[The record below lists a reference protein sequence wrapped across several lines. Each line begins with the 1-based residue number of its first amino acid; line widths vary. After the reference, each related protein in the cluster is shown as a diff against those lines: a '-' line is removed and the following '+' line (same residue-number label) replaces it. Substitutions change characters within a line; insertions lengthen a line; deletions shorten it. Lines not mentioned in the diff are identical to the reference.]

1 MTLLAPHLTAFL
13 AERLPRE
20 RGASVHTCDTY
31 AYAFKLLVTWAAARF
46 GTTPAAL
53 TLEQLDASC
62 LLAFLEHLEVARKN
76 SARSRNARLA
86 ALKSFARFVEYR
98 VPACLEQVR
107 RILAI
112 PMKKADAGLVGYLT
126 RAEMQALLDAPDPH
140 TRAGARDRAML
151 HLACAGGLRVSEL
164 VGLRLE
170 DLRLDAAA
178 TVRVLGKGRRERV
191 LPLWKTT
198 TATLRGW
205 LAVRGPTT
213 APTLF
218 VNAHAEPLTRAG
230 FAHVL
235 AHHVATA
242 ARAAPSLAA
251 KRVSPHV
258 LRHTCAMHT
267 LEATGDL
274 RKVALWLG
282 HATLQST
289 EVYVR
294 ADPTEKLDMLR
305 GTVPPALR
313 PGRFRPPDQLIA
325 SLQPA
330 PKGRGYVK

>member
-53 TLEQLDASC
+53 T
-62 LLAFLEHLEVARKN
+62 LEHLEVARKN

-170 DLRLDAAA
+170 DLRLDPAA
-178 TVRVLGKGRRERV
+178 TVRVLGAVSACSRSGRRRQ
-191 LPLWKTT
+191 
-198 TATLRGW
+198 R
-205 LAVRGPTT
+205 RC
-213 APTLF
+213 
-218 VNAHAEPLTRAG
+218 AG
-230 FAHVL
+230 GSRC
-235 AHHVATA
+235 A
-242 ARAAPSLAA
+242 AR
-251 KRVSPHV
+251 
-258 LRHTCAMHT
+258 
-267 LEATGDL
+267 
-274 RKVALWLG
+274 
-282 HATLQST
+282 
-289 EVYVR
+289 
-294 ADPTEKLDMLR
+294 
-305 GTVPPALR
+305 
-313 PGRFRPPDQLIA
+313 RPPRR
-325 SLQPA
+325 SS
-330 PKGRGYVK
+330 

>member
-126 RAEMQALLDAPDPH
+126 RAEMQALLDAPDLLRPARKETTSPRRGAQKFDWISSKRRRVRAPIH
-140 TRAGARDRAML
+140 TREKGPTDSARTALRDVCGTRAERRQSAFIRRPTHEARGRRAHPFTTWVTPWTTQTSGPAGD
-151 HLACAGGLRVSEL
+151 ACALRAGSS
-164 VGLRLE
+164 
-170 DLRLDAAA
+170 
-178 TVRVLGKGRRERV
+178 GRR
-191 LPLWKTT
+191 
-198 TATLRGW
+198 
-205 LAVRGPTT
+205 
-213 APTLF
+213 
-218 VNAHAEPLTRAG
+218 
-230 FAHVL
+230 
-235 AHHVATA
+235 
-242 ARAAPSLAA
+242 S
-251 KRVSPHV
+251 
-258 LRHTCAMHT
+258 
-267 LEATGDL
+267 
-274 RKVALWLG
+274 
-282 HATLQST
+282 
-289 EVYVR
+289 
-294 ADPTEKLDMLR
+294 
-305 GTVPPALR
+305 
-313 PGRFRPPDQLIA
+313 
-325 SLQPA
+325 
-330 PKGRGYVK
+330 